1 MSALIREL
9 QARVGVTADGIYGPA
24 THRAVM
30 AALGPA
36 QAPAPT
42 GDWRKRLQA
51 KLGVTPD
58 GKLGPATYAALFRF
72 TGAPTVPGERIT
84 ALAQGAATYLPQ
96 YGIDGSP
103 QRLIEFFA
111 ECGHETGGWQWL
123 REMWGPTAAPRGY
136 EGRAD
141 LGNTQPGDGKRFLG
155 RGLIQLTGRANYQ
168 RAAEETG
175 LPLIRQPELLE
186 RPTEAVLAAC
196 LYWKWRGLNALADTG
211 QSETI
216 TRRIN
221 GGTNGLADRNA
232 RKARLRG
239 LVA

>member
-1 MSALIREL
+1 MSELVREL
-9 QARVGVTADGIYGPA
+9 QRRVGVDADGAYGPA

-30 AALGPA
+30 AALGPEKE
-36 QAPAPT
+36 APAV
-42 GDWRKRLQA
+42 GNWRERLQSR
-51 KLGVTPD
+51 LGVTPD
-58 GKLGPATYAALFRF
+58 GKLGSQTYAALFRA
-72 TGAPTVPGERIT
+72 TGAPTVPPERIT
-84 ALAQGAATYLPQ
+84 ALAAGAARYLPE

-103 QRLIEFFA
+103 QRLVEFFA

-123 REMWGPTAAPRGY
+123 REMWGPTEAQSRY

-141 LGNTQPGDGKRFLG
+141 LGNTQAGDGKRFLG

-186 RPTEAVLAAC
+186 RPAEAVLAAC
-196 LYWKWRGLNALADTG
+196 LYWKWRGLNALADSG

-221 GGTNGLADRNA
+221 GGVNGLADRNA
-232 RKARLRG
+232 RKAKLRG